1 MRGFVLFVITGVML
15 AAPALA
21 LAEVRIAVVNVQRV
35 LREAPQAQAL
45 RQELQAE
52 MSSRETQ
59 LAAKQR
65 ELETAVEA
73 FRKDAAAM
81 SESSRQAREQ
91 ELAAQQRDMIGSA
104 QRFEGEIQQR
114 RTEGLRQIEQQ
125 VGGVITNIAERN
137 KYDLVL
143 TEGVAYANDKLDITE
158 QVIKALK

>member
-1 MRGFVLFVITGVML
+1 MRAFVLFVITGVML
-15 AAPALA
+15 AAPTLA
-21 LAEVRIAVVNVQRV
+21 LAEVKIAVVIVQRV
-35 LREAPQAQAL
+35 LRVAPQAQAL
-45 RQELQAE
+45 RQELQSE

-65 ELETAVEA
+65 ELETAVET
-73 FRKDAAAM
+73 FRKDSAAM
-81 SESSRQAREQ
+81 SESSRKAREQ

-114 RTEGLRQIEQQ
+114 RVEGLREIEQQ
-125 VGGVITNIAERN
+125 IGGVITNIAERN

-143 TEGVAYANDKLDITE
+143 TEGVAYAKDKLDITE

>member
-1 MRGFVLFVITGVML
+1 MRAFVLFVVSGLML
-15 AAPALA
+15 ATPALA
-21 LAEVRIAVVNVQRV
+21 LADVKIAVVNVQQV

-52 MSSRETQ
+52 MASRETQ

-65 ELETAVEA
+65 ELESAVET

-81 SESSRQAREQ
+81 SESSRKAREQ

-114 RTEGLRQIEQQ
+114 RVEGLREIEQQ
-125 VGGVITNIAERN
+125 IGGVITNIAERK

-143 TEGVAYANDKLDITE
+143 AEGVAYAKDKLDITE